1 MSPPT
6 PACPPPLEGAA
17 VSWERCHAG
26 SGRHFFARE
35 RAEFWQIREERR
47 GEHGAHPWHTPQHVF
62 FLTPD
67 GTLLLAVS

>member
-1 MSPPT
+1 MQ
-6 PACPPPLEGAA
+6 
-17 VSWERCHAG
+17 RNIDIK
-26 SGRHFFARE
+26 ARE